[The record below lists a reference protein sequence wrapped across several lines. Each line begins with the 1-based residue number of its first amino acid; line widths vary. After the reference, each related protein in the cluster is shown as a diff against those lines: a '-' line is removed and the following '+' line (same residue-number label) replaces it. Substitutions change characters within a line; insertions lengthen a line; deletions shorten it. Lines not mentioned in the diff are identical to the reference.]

1 MYDSRPERGLK
12 RTCQSCEARFYDL
25 TRSPAICPKCGT
37 EFIEVVR
44 PVSVPYQSRKRG
56 FFGKNRPEEPSLEPA
71 AEEPEARAGDDE
83 EHEPGEEGERELDG
97 EGDADEPHG
106 EEGAEE

>member
-1 MYDSRPERGLK
+1 MYDARPERGIK

-25 TRSPAICPKCGT
+25 TRSPMICPKCGT

-44 PVSVPYQSRKRG
+44 PISVPYNSRKRG
-56 FFGKNRPEEPSLEPA
+56 FFAKNRPEEPSEPA
-71 AEEPEARAGDDE
+71 AEEARSEDE

-97 EGDADEPHG
+97 DGDEPQAD
-106 EEGAEE
+106 EGAED